1 MINYSDIIK
10 LYGTPISQIPVP
22 FKHKQFSQI
31 QLVIGTAVVV
41 FAIIG
46 IYKLIKPYGLENIRI
61 KESIYKNTVVDNN
74 EKSK

>member
-22 FKHKQFSQI
+22 FKPRQFSKIQI
-31 QLVIGTAVVV
+31 VIGTAVIV

-46 IYKLIKPYGLENIRI
+46 VYKLIKPYGIENIRI
-61 KESIYKNTVVDNN
+61 KGFKSDNTVVKNN
-74 EKSK
+74 EKSI

>member
-22 FKHKQFSQI
+22 FKPRQFSTIQI
-31 QLVIGTAVVV
+31 VIGTAVVV

-46 IYKLIKPYGLENIRI
+46 VYKLIKPYGLENIRI
-61 KESIYKNTVVDNN
+61 KDYKSDSIDVNKN